1 MVLMQLPSPP
11 TRAAAARNLARLAER
26 RSALVEKTF
35 FATDLVAD

>member
-11 TRAAAARNLARLAER
+11 TRPAAARNLARLAER